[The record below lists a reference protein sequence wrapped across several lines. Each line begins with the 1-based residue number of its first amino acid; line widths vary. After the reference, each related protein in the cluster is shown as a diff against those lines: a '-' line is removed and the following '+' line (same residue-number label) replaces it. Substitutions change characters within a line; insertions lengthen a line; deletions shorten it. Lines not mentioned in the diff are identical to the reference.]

1 MQEGKDHRCQSKE
14 SATDVGMSRA
24 LVNVKQHYGYSRQV
38 QDCRESLRL
47 REDSATR
54 PILEKGSWK
63 PCLPNAALKHH
74 CPKRRTPCGAL
85 TTTKHVNH
93 TPVRGADQAV
103 G

>member
-1 MQEGKDHRCQSKE
+1 
-14 SATDVGMSRA
+14 MSNNITE
-24 LVNVKQHYGYSRQV
+24 VQV

-63 PCLPNAALKHH
+63 TCPPNAALKHH

-103 G
+103 GYQHVHSILSK